1 MNTYDFNLSF
11 SYMLFILMY
20 SKLQDTESQTH
31 IHCVAGQGHCWD
43 IWQNQRLITQQE
55 KISSN
60 ARCFPNCSLA
70 FWETFSNHVFL
81 LFKFI
86 LYTVNT
92 EDLLSEL

>member
-1 MNTYDFNLSF
+1 MNTYDFNFCF
-11 SYMLFILMY
+11 SYMLFFLRY
-20 SKLQDTESQTH
+20 SKLQDTESNPYTL
-31 IHCVAGQGHCWD
+31 VAGQWHCWD

-60 ARCFPNCSLA
+60 ARCFPKCSLA
-70 FWETFSNHVFL
+70 FWETSSNHDFL

-86 LYTVNT
+86 LYTVNI